1 MDSNVQ
7 AMPQDLNGKSAFIVG
22 ASRGIG
28 RAIVEEY
35 ADRGANVAIAA
46 RSVDDLETLAAT
58 VPTECVPI
66 KCDICNE
73 EAVERAVTTATDAFG
88 AIDVVVN
95 SAGAITR
102 GCLQEASRKT

>member
-58 VPTECVPI
+58 VTDRVCSDQVRYLQRRSRRTR
-66 KCDICNE
+66 CND
-73 EAVERAVTTATDAFG
+73 RH
-88 AIDVVVN
+88 
-95 SAGAITR
+95 
-102 GCLQEASRKT
+102 